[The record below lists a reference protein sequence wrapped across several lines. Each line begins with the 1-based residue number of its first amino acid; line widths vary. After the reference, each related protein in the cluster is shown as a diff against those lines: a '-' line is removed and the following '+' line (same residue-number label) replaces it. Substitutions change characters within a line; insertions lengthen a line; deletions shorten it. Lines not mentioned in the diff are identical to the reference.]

1 MTVLADAPAVA
12 PVKDAEDNRHYPYP
26 PTGEPLW
33 SVTTAIGGTDNK
45 SWVKKWYGRSSTRW
59 CVDHITEIARTKR
72 AKGTEAAVKLGENA
86 AENERQLK
94 ADAGKHVHRVLKALN
109 DWADLP
115 DSIAELLEI
124 PPLPDHLAGALYD
137 LGNGESRP
145 LADVVADMVDGF
157 TAFVAAFG
165 DSMRIVYPE
174 LTVYNV
180 ELGYAGTLDM
190 IVILTGYAVSRGTGP
205 KGSDRIVACP
215 GNVLVLI
222 VDAKTGK
229 AQEGTWKEQL
239 AAYMGATECA
249 NALGDMRPMPPA
261 DGAAV
266 LHLRPDY
273 PGGWNLFLVSEKD
286 RRAGWERFCK
296 ALSIFTERQEVK
308 DKPGTV
314 IRPLRPDGTMPG
326 PRLCDVRSEGYGRA
340 LAPLRKALGDAS
352 ELEVIAAFTA
362 AELLA
367 VRGVGPKLVDTVR
380 EMLADQQPP
389 MYLAGEEPGGVPCE
403 AAA

>member
-1 MTVLADAPAVA
+1 MSLLADAPATA
-12 PVKDAEDNRHYPYP
+12 PVKDKDDNRHYPYP

-33 SVTTAIGGTDNK
+33 SVTTAITGTDNK
-45 SWVKKWYGRSSTRW
+45 GWVKKWYGRSSTRW
-59 CVDHITEIARTKR
+59 CVDHIVEIARTKR
-72 AKGTEAAVKLGENA
+72 AKGTEAAVKLGEKA

-94 ADAGKHVHRVLKALN
+94 AETGKHVHRVLKALN
-109 DWADLP
+109 DWAQLP
-115 DSIAELLEI
+115 GRVAEMLAI
-124 PPLPDHLAGALYD
+124 PPLPEHLAGASYD
-137 LGNGESRP
+137 LGAGENRP
-145 LADVVADMVDGF
+145 LADVASDMVDGF
-157 TAFVAAFG
+157 VAFVAAFG
-165 DSMRIVYPE
+165 DSMRIACPE
-174 LTVYNV
+174 MTVYNV

-190 IVILTGYAVSRGTGP
+190 IIILTGYAVSRGTGP

-249 NALGDMRPMPPA
+249 NDLGDMRPMPKV

-273 PGGWNLFLVSEKD
+273 PDGYNLFLVSEKD

-296 ALSIFTERQEVK
+296 ALSIFTERQEIK
-308 DKPGTV
+308 EKPGTV
-314 IRPLRPDGTMPG
+314 IRPLRADGTMPG
-326 PRLCDVRSEGYGRA
+326 PRLCDVRSEGYGHA

-352 ELEVIAAFTA
+352 ELEVVAAFSA
-362 AELLA
+362 VELLA
-367 VRGVGPKLVDTVR
+367 IRGIGPKLVDTVR

-389 MYLAGEEPGGVPCE
+389 LHLAGEEPAGACREV
-403 AAA
+403 AA